1 MSRSLETKPSSSIK
15 YGDIIELGDH
25 VLVCGDARDT
35 DLVARVLKD
44 RTIDVILT
52 DPPYGVD
59 VVASKQNFQ
68 ELVKNK
74 HIENDGLCSDVEYI
88 EFSKAW
94 LKPVL
99 PYLKKRNAIY
109 IFNADKMVFA
119 LREALVQLK
128 VKVSQLLVWAKDRAI
143 IGRLD
148 YLPQHELIVYGW
160 FGTHDFKRSK
170 SKSVLYFPKP
180 TKNTLHPT
188 MKSVPLLRHL
198 ILNSSKVGDVIY
210 DPFAGSGSL
219 LIACEQTKRKSIKF
233 ELDVEYC
240 QTIVD
245 RYNKLAAKQ

>member
-1 MSRSLETKPSSSIK
+1 MSRSLETKPLSSIK

-35 DLVARVLKD
+35 DLVERALKD

-74 HIENDGLCSDVEYI
+74 HIENDGLCSDEEYI
-88 EFSKAW
+88 QFSKAW
-94 LKPVL
+94 LKPAL
-99 PYLKKRNAIY
+99 PHLKKRNAIY

-170 SKSVLYFPKP
+170 SKSVLCFPKP

-219 LIACEQTKRKSIKF
+219 LIACEQTKRKSINF

-245 RYNKLAAKQ
+245 RYNKLIAKR